1 MTKDTTKKENIFQKA
16 PKGPNDTGRIKNSNS
31 LSAKTQ
37 LGGVKNPTKPTLAKE
52 NSQKSSK
59 PVIYSFIKSENPAR
73 KPKGP

>member
-1 MTKDTTKKENIFQKA
+1 M
-16 PKGPNDTGRIKNSNS
+16 DTGRIMNSNR
-31 LSAKTQ
+31 LSAKPQ

-59 PVIYSFIKSENPAR
+59 PVIYSFIKSKNPAR